1 MKSNSM
7 NEVDKSLSSHKRK
20 KKTPFLDCWML
31 GRSFQWLGL
40 NHREINL
47 VQIEISIALFWLY
60 LGAEK
65 LLKIDQDSLPNILFI
80 LILCS
85 CKICKNCNN
94 FLLKILLKCWDY
106 LTELLKHLLH
116 SQFCQDHSHKS
127 IFYARKCLGWWM
139 TDELVIRYGS
149 NRI

>member
-1 MKSNSM
+1 M
-7 NEVDKSLSSHKRK
+7 NEVHKSVSSHKERK
-20 KKTPFLDCWML
+20 KKKKPTLL
-31 GRSFQWLGL
+31 GRSFQWLEL

-47 VQIEISIALFWLY
+47 VQTEISIALFWLY

-106 LTELLKHLLH
+106 FNWTFETSVTFTVLPGPFTQKYILCK
-116 SQFCQDHSHKS
+116 K
-127 IFYARKCLGWWM
+127 IFRLMNDWWACNK
-139 TDELVIRYGS
+139 ICFQ
-149 NRI
+149 